1 MKTQAAPI
9 VHGVDAL
16 VNAMMPD
23 PAERP
28 EARVV
33 LAIGCFDPF
42 HVGHVRYLEAAAAH
56 GDILVAAVFDDART
70 RELEGS
76 DRPVV
81 PAQDRA
87 RVLAGVRAIDAV
99 VVTGDGDGTPIL
111 ESLKPACLVRDSA
124 FTVDTIPERETCRRL
139 GIEVAIA
146 CDGGDGGR

>member
-9 VHGVDAL
+9 FQGIEAL
-16 VNAMMPD
+16 VSAMPLL

-28 EARVV
+28 RARVV

-56 GDILVAAVFDDART
+56 GDLLVAAVFDDART
-70 RELEGS
+70 REHEGPG
-76 DRPVV
+76 RPVV
-81 PAQDRA
+81 PAEDRA
-87 RVLAGVRAIDAV
+87 RVLAGARVVDAV

-111 ESLKPACLVRDSA
+111 ESLKPACLVRDSL
-124 FTVDTIPERETCRRL
+124 FTVDSIPERETCRRL

-146 CDGGDGGR
+146 GDGGR